1 MLMNEYP
8 FSFEDL
14 KNRFRTE
21 KQCVDYLYNLRWE
34 NGFSCPRCEFN
45 EVWQINEKKYKC
57 KNCGYQTTV
66 TSGTYLQGTH
76 ISLTIWFEAIWYV
89 VSQRGE
95 SNAMDLQ
102 EFLNLGNNR
111 TALNLLNK
119 IRTVMKEC
127 DSEKLHGEIFVDDI
141 KLYSK
146 REPKESNTFLAV
158 EMNADSISRIR
169 LHTDSSVPYSF
180 KNFIEKYIEQGSR
193 IHIKNSEKYIKYQYL
208 PHGYSYLVMKDVGAW
223 SAHPKTKHIFEY
235 LKQNN
240 LYCHT
245 PRNSNHSFKSLCM
258 DECCYKYNR
267 KDKDIGFLF
276 HEILYNAVHMKP

>member
-1 MLMNEYP
+1 MNKYP
-8 FSFEDL
+8 INYEDF
-14 KNRFRTE
+14 KNTFDTE
-21 KQCVDYLYNLRWE
+21 KQCIDYLYNLRWK
-34 NGFSCPRCEFN
+34 NGFSCPRCECHD
-45 EVWQINEKKYKC
+45 VWQINEKKYKC

-66 TSGTYLQGTH
+66 ISGTYLQGTH
-76 ISLTIWFEAIWYV
+76 VSLMTWLEAIWYV

-111 TALNLLNK
+111 TALNLLYK

-127 DSEKLHGEIFVDDI
+127 DSEKLHGEVFVDDI

-158 EMNADSISRIR
+158 EMNADSVSRIR

-180 KNFIEKYIEQGSR
+180 KNFIETYIERGSK
-193 IHIKNSEKYIKYQYL
+193 IHIKNPEKYIKYQYFA
-208 PHGYSYLVMKDVGAW
+208 HGYSYLVKRDVGAW
-223 SAHPKTKHIFEY
+223 TPHPKTKPIFEY
-235 LKQNN
+235 LKQND
-240 LYCHT
+240 LYCNT
-245 PRNSNHSFKSLCM
+245 PRNSSHSSKSLCM

-276 HEILYNAVHMKP
+276 HEIIYNAVHMKP